1 MTLPKKVSL
10 VWVDKIR
17 NTRFSFVLFIGV
29 LGYIAIAATFA
40 LLYYLSNSIQ
50 GDGWIDYMYFSLI
63 TSLTIGY
70 GDFSPLNGT
79 GQLLVIVHALLT
91 FIYSALMT
99 SFLVTK
105 LLFSKDAVVF
115 SRNVI
120 YCEDNQYMSIRII
133 NTNTSPIIN
142 PEIRVSVTEHQIGN
156 VIAGKCSMPLDFTLD
171 YLGKHDFVVSF
182 LSVTPE
188 GFDAWKEVQKA
199 KAYEK
204 LHSGGSRFRITITIT
219 GSTGIQSVAC
229 LKKYYVNDII
239 EGKAFKPI
247 QYTSE
252 DQNKRGMRYKKIE
265 HFWEDFNSIIS

>member
-17 NTRFSFVLFIGV
+17 NTRFSVVLFIGV
-29 LGYIAIAATFA
+29 LGYIAIAAIFA

-50 GDGWIDYMYFSLI
+50 GDGWLDYMYFSLI

-70 GDFSPLNGT
+70 GDFSPQNGI
-79 GQLLVIVHALLT
+79 GQLLVIAHALLA

-120 YCEDNQYMSIRII
+120 YCEDNQYMSFRII

-142 PEIRVSVTEHQIGN
+142 PEIRISVTEHQVGN

-182 LSVTPE
+182 SSVTRE
-188 GFDAWKEVQKA
+188 GFDAWKEVQNA
-199 KAYEK
+199 KAYEER
-204 LHSGGSRFRITITIT
+204 HGGESRFRITITIT

-239 EGKAFKPI
+239 EGKAFKAI

-252 DQNKRGMRYKKIE
+252 DQNKKGMRYKKIE
-265 HFWEDFNSIIS
+265 HFWEDFDSITS

>member
-1 MTLPKKVSL
+1 
-10 VWVDKIR
+10 
-17 NTRFSFVLFIGV
+17 
-29 LGYIAIAATFA
+29 
-40 LLYYLSNSIQ
+40 
-50 GDGWIDYMYFSLI
+50 MYFSLI

-70 GDFSPLNGT
+70 GDFSPQNGI
-79 GQLLVIVHALLT
+79 GQLLVIAHALLA

-120 YCEDNQYMSIRII
+120 YCEDNQYMSFRII

-142 PEIRVSVTEHQIGN
+142 PEIRISVTEHQVGN

-182 LSVTPE
+182 SSVTRE
-188 GFDAWKEVQKA
+188 GFDAWKEVQNA
-199 KAYEK
+199 KAYEER
-204 LHSGGSRFRITITIT
+204 HGGESRFRITITIT

-239 EGKAFKPI
+239 EGKAFKAI

-252 DQNKRGMRYKKIE
+252 DQNKKGMRYKKIE
-265 HFWEDFNSIIS
+265 HFWEDFDSITS